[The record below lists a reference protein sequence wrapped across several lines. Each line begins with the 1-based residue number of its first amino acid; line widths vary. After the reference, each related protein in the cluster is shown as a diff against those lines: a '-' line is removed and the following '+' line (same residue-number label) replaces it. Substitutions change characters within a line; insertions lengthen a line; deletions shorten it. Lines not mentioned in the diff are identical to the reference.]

1 MILKINN
8 NAFVWFTAF
17 MDFKYENIWK
27 LIENQKTYDQQM
39 LLYQTGNDIMCT
51 YRY

>member
-17 MDFKYENIWK
+17 GDSKYKKIWK
-27 LIENQKTYDQQM
+27 LIESQNIYDQQM
-39 LLYQTGNDIMCT
+39 LLYKTGNNFM
-51 YRY
+51 YL